1 MNKKTIL
8 LMAVGSILG
17 SQVGAKSLLKALKV
31 EYLNAP
37 LAVSVQHPRFTWQ
50 MTADDKQRGWQ
61 QNAYQITVTDEKG
74 KVVWNSGKVKSPESL
89 GISYDGEALQ
99 PATRYQWNLKVWNQ
113 KNEEMNDSSFFE
125 TALVMTPDYNHTIQS
140 LDANRQLKAW
150 GGAKWIGRGEDAVMF
165 YAPYFPIFRLSY
177 DIQLDKKSKST
188 AASLLFGANDPRLMD
203 RNKNLLGVANKP
215 DSSYIRVELDI
226 APLSKKISAK
236 QKLSADNKPSAQL
249 RIYRKGYK
257 VGEEQEQLI
266 ASRDIPLDI
275 INEQNKYDCHK
286 VSLAVNAGSTSLN
299 IDGKVLIADHEQI
312 DTDGIKK
319 TFGSLNLNPTG
330 KQGNDYIAYPMV
342 ADLGYQL
349 NPKQKATFANVE
361 VRNFRNPQNVVV
373 SAQKEPILL
382 DGAKTGF
389 LCTFTPKENAAP
401 MLRTTFQTEGKRIK
415 KARLYA
421 TARGIYDLYINGKP
435 VSQAYFNPGTTQYE
449 RTHLYQTF
457 DVTQLLQ
464 QNAKNALGAIL
475 SEGWWSGGA
484 TYVTGNWNLFGDRQA
499 LLAKLQITYEDGME
513 QTITTNPDTWKAY
526 ADGAVRYGSF
536 FMGEVYDAQK
546 AEAQRDWAM
555 PAYDDKD
562 WKPAVEID
570 YGSTTKRSNEID
582 PKKSDG
588 NFLLASDYQMLA
600 DMAEPIMPIDTL
612 TAQAVEEPR
621 KGVFVYDLGQNM
633 AGVPLIHFSGLKP
646 GTEVKIRTAEVKYPD
661 LPRYGDNVG
670 MIMTENLRV
679 ATSQD
684 VYVAKGGEET
694 FSPRF
699 TLHGFRYLEIT
710 GIEKPVEKENVK
722 AIVVSSMNENA
733 SVYET
738 SDKDI
743 NRLWQNSMWSTRAN
757 FMSVPTDCP
766 QRNERLGWM
775 GDISVF
781 GRSATFITDASK
793 FLRRY
798 LISVRDLQSVE
809 GQFPDVAPT
818 NCGFGGLLWA
828 SAGITVPWEVYQ
840 QYGDKAM
847 LAEHYPAMKRYIQFV
862 LDNYLDKSGLIV
874 QHHEW
879 GDLGDWL
886 SPSYDQDDKSLT
898 WECYFIFDLDIMS
911 EMAKALGK
919 TDDAQWFAQLASQR
933 RAFFRQ
939 TYVDPAT
946 GKTIFSS
953 YEAEKKGQ
961 LVDTQTSYALPLAFK
976 VVDGDLQKQFAA
988 HLSETLKR
996 STSQYPAYSLLT
1008 GFIGTAWISKALSDN
1023 GLSDLAYRLLE
1034 QDGYPSWLY
1043 PVKNGA
1049 TSIWERLNS
1058 YTIKDGF
1065 GENNSMNSFNH
1076 YSFGAVASWMYNY
1089 SLGIRRDEQHPGFK
1103 HFFLQPEVDPTGK
1116 LTHAQGYYD
1125 SMYGRIESSWQ
1136 RGKDG
1141 ICYQFVVPANTTATL
1156 LLPAT
1161 KKANITEGGKPLQKC
1176 QGIKYLDTENGLHK
1190 MELQSG
1196 SYRFNVSARP

>member
-8 LMAVGSILG
+8 LMAVGSMLG
-17 SQVGAKSLLKALKV
+17 SQVGAKSLLGGLKV

-37 LAVSVQHPRFTWQ
+37 LAVSVQHPRFAWQ

-61 QNAYQITVTDEKG
+61 QNAYQITVTDENG
-74 KVVWNSGKVKSPESL
+74 KVMWNSGRVKSTESL
-89 GISYDGEALQ
+89 GISYAGETLQ

-113 KNEEMNDSSFFE
+113 RNEEMNDSSFFE
-125 TALVMTPDYNHTIQS
+125 TALVMTPDYNHTIKS
-140 LDANRQLKAW
+140 TDADGRMKAW
-150 GGAKWIGRGEDAVMF
+150 AGAKWIGRAEDAVMF
-165 YAPYFPIFRLSY
+165 YAPYFPIFRLCY

-203 RNKNLLGVANKP
+203 KNKNLLGVSNKP

-226 APLSKKISAK
+226 APLK
-236 QKLSADNKPSAQL
+236 QKQLAQL

-257 VGEEQEQLI
+257 VGEEQEQLV
-266 ASRDIPLDI
+266 AERDIPLEI
-275 INEQNKYDCHK
+275 INNQNMYDTHR

-299 IDGKVLIADHEQI
+299 IDGKVIIPDHEQI

-319 TFGSLNLNPTG
+319 TFGSLILNPTG
-330 KQGNDYIAYPMV
+330 QEGNNYIAYPMV

-349 NPKQKATFANVE
+349 NPHQKATFANVE
-361 VRNFRNPQNVVV
+361 VRNFRNPQNLVAC
-373 SAQKEPILL
+373 AQRESLQL
-382 DGAKTGF
+382 EGGKTGY
-389 LCTFTPKENAAP
+389 LRTVALKENAAP
-401 MLRTTFQTEGKRIK
+401 MLRTTFLTQGKRIK

-435 VSQAYFNPGTTQYE
+435 VSPAYFNPGTTQYE

-457 DVTQLLQ
+457 DVTPLLR
-464 QNAKNALGAIL
+464 QNANNALGAIL

-499 LLAKLQITYEDGME
+499 LLAKLQITYEDGSE
-513 QTITTNPDTWKAY
+513 QTVTTSPDTWKAY

-546 AEAQRDWAM
+546 AEALGDWAM
-555 PAYDDKD
+555 PTYDDKN

-570 YGSTTKRSNEID
+570 YGRTTLRSNEID

-612 TAQAVEEPR
+612 TARSIEEPR
-621 KGVFVYDLGQNM
+621 KGVYVYDLGQNM
-633 AGVPLIHFSGLKP
+633 AGVPLIHFSGLRP
-646 GTEVKIRTAEVKYPD
+646 GTEVKIRTAEVKYPN
-661 LPRYGDNVG
+661 LPQYGDNVG

-722 AIVVSSMNENA
+722 AIVVSSMTENA
-733 SVYET
+733 SRYET

-743 NRLWQNSMWSTRAN
+743 NRLWLNSMWSTRAN

-781 GRSATFITDASK
+781 GRSATYITDANQ
-793 FLRRY
+793 FMRRY
-798 LISVRDLQSVE
+798 LISVRDLQSTE

-847 LAEHYPAMKRYIQFV
+847 LTEHYPAMKRYIQFV
-862 LDNYLDKSGLIV
+862 FNHYLDPSGLIV
-874 QHHEW
+874 QHHQW

-898 WECYFIFDLDIMS
+898 WECYLIFDLDIMQK
-911 EMAKALGK
+911 MAQALGK
-919 TDDAQWFAQLASQR
+919 TDDAQWFAQLAAQR

-946 GKTIFSS
+946 GKTIFSG

-961 LVDTQTSYALPLAFK
+961 FVDTQTSYALPLAFR

-988 HLSETLKR
+988 HLAETLQR
-996 STSQYPAYSLLT
+996 STPAYPAYSLLT

-1023 GLSDLAYRLLE
+1023 GMSELAYRLLE
-1034 QDGYPSWLY
+1034 QDCYPSWLY

-1058 YTIKDGF
+1058 YTLQDGF

-1076 YSFGAVASWMYNY
+1076 YSFGAVAAWMYNY

-1103 HFFLQPEVDPTGK
+1103 HFILQPEVDPTGK
-1116 LTHAQGYYD
+1116 LTHAQGHYD
-1125 SMYGRIESSWQ
+1125 SMYGRIESAWQ

-1141 ICYQFVVPANTTATL
+1141 ISYQFTVPANTTATL
-1156 LLPAT
+1156 LLPAS
-1161 KKANITEGGKPLQKC
+1161 KKANITEGGKALQKC
-1176 QGIKYLDTENGLHK
+1176 QGIKYVGTENGWHK

-1196 SYRFNVSARP
+1196 SYHFNVAARP